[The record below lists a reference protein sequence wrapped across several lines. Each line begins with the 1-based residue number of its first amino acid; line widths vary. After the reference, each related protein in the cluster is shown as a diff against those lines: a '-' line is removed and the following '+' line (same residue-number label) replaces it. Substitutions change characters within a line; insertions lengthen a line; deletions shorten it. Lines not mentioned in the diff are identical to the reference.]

1 MKVMGID
8 ASTRI
13 TGIAIYDG
21 ELEYWNALDF
31 SKNKDYNSR
40 SGDMMMAI
48 AHEIVERKPDVVY
61 IEDTFEK
68 RGKFDNIATMKKRG
82 KFDNIA
88 TMKKL
93 CYIVGGVRMVCLTKH
108 IPYNL
113 ILPSEW
119 RKSIGISKGS
129 RTERETFKERS
140 LDYVKEKYGVT
151 DVTDDVADAICIAE
165 AGYIL
170 NSELFQ

>member
-1 MKVMGID
+1 MNVMGID

-21 ELEYWNALDF
+21 NLQYWKALDF
-31 SKNKDYNSR
+31 SNNKDYDSR
-40 SGDMMMAI
+40 SADMMMAI
-48 AHEIVERKPDVVY
+48 AHEIVSRMPDIVY
-61 IEDTFEK
+61 VEDTFE
-68 RGKFDNIATMKKRG
+68 KRG

-119 RKSIGISKGS
+119 RKAVGISKGGV
-129 RTERETFKERS
+129 ERETFKQRS
-140 LDYVKEKYGVT
+140 LDYVGDKYGVT
-151 DVTDDVADAICIAE
+151 GVTDDVADAICIAE
-165 AGYIL
+165 AGYIA
-170 NSELFQ
+170 NCELFE

>member
-13 TGIAIYDG
+13 TGVAIYDG

-31 SKNKDYNSR
+31 SKNKDYDSR

-68 RGKFDNIATMKKRG
+68 RGKFDNIATMKK
-82 KFDNIA
+82 
-88 TMKKL
+88 L

-119 RKSIGISKGS
+119 RKTVGISKGN

-140 LDYVKEKYGVT
+140 LDYISEKYGVT

-165 AGYIL
+165 AGYIQ
-170 NSELFQ
+170 NCELFE

>member
-13 TGIAIYDG
+13 TGVAIYAG

-31 SKNKDYNSR
+31 SKNKDYDSR

-68 RGKFDNIATMKKRG
+68 RGKFDNIATMKK
-82 KFDNIA
+82 
-88 TMKKL
+88 L

-108 IPYNL
+108 ISCNL

-119 RKSIGISKGS
+119 RKAVGISKGN

-140 LDYVKEKYGVT
+140 LDYIKEKYGVT

-165 AGYIL
+165 AGYIQ
-170 NSELFQ
+170 NCELFE

>member
-13 TGIAIYDG
+13 TGVAIYDG

-31 SKNKDYNSR
+31 SKNKDYDSR

-61 IEDTFEK
+61 IEDTFE
-68 RGKFDNIATMKKRG
+68 KRG

-140 LDYVKEKYGVT
+140 LDYVKDKYGVT
-151 DVTDDVADAICIAE
+151 GVTDDVADAICIAE
-165 AGYIL
+165 AGYI
-170 NSELFQ
+170 NNCELFE

>member
-61 IEDTFEK
+61 IEDTFE
-68 RGKFDNIATMKKRG
+68 KRG

>member
-21 ELEYWNALDF
+21 KLKYWNALDF
-31 SKNKDYNSR
+31 SKDKEYNSR
-40 SGDMMMAI
+40 SADMMMAI
-48 AHEIVERKPDVVY
+48 AKEIVNHKPEVVY

-68 RGKFDNIATMKKRG
+68 KTGQFKINVD
-82 KFDNIA
+82 

-93 CYIVGGVRMVCLTKH
+93 CFIIGGVRMVCLTKG
-108 IPYNL
+108 IAYNL
-113 ILPSEW
+113 VQPSEW
-119 RKSIGISKGS
+119 RKVVGISKGGV
-129 RTERETFKERS
+129 ERETFKERS
-140 LDYVKEKYGVT
+140 LNYIKEKYGVD

-165 AGYIL
+165 AGYIQQC
-170 NSELFQ
+170 ELFE